1 MVIQIL
7 TMYEYKVTI
16 SCNSIV
22 MYYIMKLLGLLTAL
36 VVAVARC
43 EAQAEEGKQLV
54 MLEIERLSYPGEDKV
69 VKRQAQVQYGGAPG
83 QYVVQTSDQQQVY
96 HDLYTIPEYYSHLL
110 YIIILLN

>member
-1 MVIQIL
+1 
-7 TMYEYKVTI
+7 
-16 SCNSIV
+16 

-110 YIIILLN
+110 YIIILIN

>member
-1 MVIQIL
+1 
-7 TMYEYKVTI
+7 MYL
-16 SCNSIV
+16 
-22 MYYIMKLLGLLTAL
+22 IMKLLGMLTAL

-83 QYVVQTSDQQQVY
+83 QYVVQTSDQQQVG
-96 HDLYTIPEYYSHLL
+96 LYRITTTTSILYLNTIAIHSIHYCKFFYT
-110 YIIILLN
+110 